1 MLKSIKSL
9 AMSPKAKK
17 LFAICMCLCICMM
30 SLSCF
35 ASAVDTTTDL
45 TPKAAAESIFQ
56 TMYSLITV
64 STIVEVIGVALAAAI
79 GIFLA
84 WWAIRKVAR
93 MVITAFSKGKISV

>member
-1 MLKSIKSL
+1 MLKEIR
-9 AMSPKAKK
+9 SPKAKK
-17 LFAICMCLCICMM
+17 LMAVVMCVCLCMM
-30 SLSCF
+30 SFVVL
-35 ASAVDTTTDL
+35 AAAETATDM

-56 TMYSLITV
+56 TMYGLITV
-64 STIVEVIGVALAAAI
+64 TTIVEVIGVALAAAI